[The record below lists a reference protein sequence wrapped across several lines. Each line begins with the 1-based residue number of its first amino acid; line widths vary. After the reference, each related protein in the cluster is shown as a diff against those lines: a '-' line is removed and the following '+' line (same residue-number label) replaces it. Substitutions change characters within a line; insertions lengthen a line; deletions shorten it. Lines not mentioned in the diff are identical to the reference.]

1 MKKIAMASLNA
12 LFAKIA
18 ADKKLYLP
26 IEKAGKVDFYE
37 WSEGETVR
45 LDALKTVKSAKD
57 VFFPQVEN
65 LLKFRVEGKSIE
77 INQAPLC
84 EDDFVIF
91 GVRGCD
97 AKSFEILDRV
107 FLVDPRDEFYASRR
121 ARGIVV
127 TLACGEPEETC
138 FCKVFGVDCTE
149 PETAAEGLVD
159 VAAWFVEDTLYLKAV
174 TEKGTALLEAVKD
187 VLTEAENTD
196 EAKVEAQKETVRA
209 IVEKLPYTHLSL
221 EGWNGDALMEKFN
234 SPVWEELYH
243 PCLACGTCTFVCPTC
258 QCYDIKDYDT
268 GHGIQ
273 RYRCW
278 DSCMYSDFTMMAHGN
293 NRNSQMQRFRQRF
306 MHKLVYFP
314 ANNDGMYSCVGCG
327 RCVEKCPSS
336 LNIVKVIKA
345 FEKQGGAKE

>member
-12 LFAKIA
+12 LFARIA

-37 WSEGETVR
+37 WNEGETVR

-84 EDDFVIF
+84 EEDFVIF

-97 AKSFEILDRV
+97 ANSFEILDRV

-121 ARGIVV
+121 AHGIVV
-127 TLACGEPEETC
+127 TLACGEPEESC
-138 FCKVFGVDCTE
+138 FCTNFGVNPANPGGDV
-149 PETAAEGLVD
+149 TAWIVGEEMFLQAN
-159 VAAWFVEDTLYLKAV
+159 
-174 TEKGTALLEAVKD
+174 TEKGEKLI
-187 VLTEAENTD
+187 AELD
-196 EAKVEAQKETVRA
+196 EADKKAAEDEQARISE
-209 IVEKLPYTHLSL
+209 IVKKLPLNGLNL
-221 EGWNGDALMEKFN
+221 EGFDGEHLMEKFN
-234 SPVWEELYH
+234 DPKWEGLSRA
-243 PCLACGTCTFVCPTC
+243 CLGCGTCTFVCPTC
-258 QCYDIKDYDT
+258 QCYDIRDFDNGKSVT
-268 GHGIQ
+268 

-278 DSCMYSDFTMMAHGN
+278 DSCMYSDFTLMAAE
-293 NRNSQMQRFRQRF
+293 NSRHTQLQRYRQRF

-314 ANNDGMYSCVGCG
+314 ANNEGVYSCVGCG
-327 RCVEKCPSS
+327 RCVEKCPQG
-336 LNIVKVIKA
+336 LNIVRVIKA
-345 FEKQGGAKE
+345 LGVNEK

>member
-12 LFAKIA
+12 LFAQIA

-37 WSEGETVR
+37 WNEGETVR

-84 EDDFVIF
+84 EEDFVIF

-121 ARGIVV
+121 AHGIVV
-127 TLACGEPEETC
+127 TLACGEPEESC
-138 FCKVFGVDCTE
+138 FCTNFGVNPANPGGDV
-149 PETAAEGLVD
+149 TAWIVGE
-159 VAAWFVEDTLYLKAV
+159 EMYLQAN
-174 TEKGTALLEAVKD
+174 TEKGEKLI
-187 VLTEAENTD
+187 AELD
-196 EAKVEAQKETVRA
+196 EADAKAAEDEQARISEIAQK
-209 IVEKLPYTHLSL
+209 LPLNGLNL
-221 EGWNGDALMEKFN
+221 EGFDGEHLMEKFN
-234 SPVWEELYH
+234 DPKWEGLSRA
-243 PCLACGTCTFVCPTC
+243 CLGCGTCTFVCPTC
-258 QCYDIKDYDT
+258 QCYDIRDFDNGKSVT
-268 GHGIQ
+268 

-278 DSCMYSDFTMMAHGN
+278 DSCMYSDFTLMAAE
-293 NRNSQMQRFRQRF
+293 NSRHTQLQRYRQRF

-314 ANNDGMYSCVGCG
+314 ANNEGVYSCVGCG
-327 RCVEKCPSS
+327 RCVEKCPQG
-336 LNIVKVIKA
+336 LNIVRVIKA
-345 FEKQGGAKE
+345 LGVNEK

>member
-12 LFAKIA
+12 LFARIA

-37 WSEGETVR
+37 WNEGETVR

-84 EDDFVIF
+84 EEDFVIF

-121 ARGIVV
+121 AHGIVV
-127 TLACGEPEETC
+127 TLACGEPEESC
-138 FCKVFGVDCTE
+138 FCTNFGVNPANPGGDV
-149 PETAAEGLVD
+149 TAWIVGEEMFLQAN
-159 VAAWFVEDTLYLKAV
+159 
-174 TEKGTALLEAVKD
+174 TEKGEKLI
-187 VLTEAENTD
+187 AELD
-196 EAKVEAQKETVRA
+196 EADKKAAEDEQARISE
-209 IVEKLPYTHLSL
+209 IVKKLPLNGLNL
-221 EGWNGDALMEKFN
+221 EGFDGEHLMEKFN
-234 SPVWEELYH
+234 DPKWEGLSRA
-243 PCLACGTCTFVCPTC
+243 CLGCGTCTFVCHTC
-258 QCYDIKDYDT
+258 QCYDIRDFDNGKSVT
-268 GHGIQ
+268 

-278 DSCMYSDFTMMAHGN
+278 DSCMYSDFTLMAAE
-293 NRNSQMQRFRQRF
+293 NSRHTQLQRYRQRF

-314 ANNDGMYSCVGCG
+314 ANNEGVYSCVGCG
-327 RCVEKCPSS
+327 RCVEKCPQG
-336 LNIVKVIKA
+336 LNIVRVIKA
-345 FEKQGGAKE
+345 LGVNEK

>member
-37 WSEGETVR
+37 WNEGETVR

-84 EDDFVIF
+84 EEDFVIF

-121 ARGIVV
+121 AHGIVV
-127 TLACGEPEETC
+127 TLACGEPEESC
-138 FCKVFGVDCTE
+138 FCTNFGVNPANPGGDV
-149 PETAAEGLVD
+149 TAWIVGEEMFLQAN
-159 VAAWFVEDTLYLKAV
+159 
-174 TEKGTALLEAVKD
+174 TEKGEKLI
-187 VLTEAENTD
+187 AELD
-196 EAKVEAQKETVRA
+196 EADKKAAEDEQARISE
-209 IVEKLPYTHLSL
+209 IVKKLPLNGLNL
-221 EGWNGDALMEKFN
+221 EGFDGEHLMEKFN
-234 SPVWEELYH
+234 DPKWEGLSRA
-243 PCLACGTCTFVCPTC
+243 CLGCGTCTFVCPTC
-258 QCYDIKDYDT
+258 QCYDIRDFDNGKSVT
-268 GHGIQ
+268 

-278 DSCMYSDFTMMAHGN
+278 DSCMYSDFTLMAAE
-293 NRNSQMQRFRQRF
+293 NSRHTQLQRYRQRF

-314 ANNDGMYSCVGCG
+314 ANNEGLYSCVGCG
-327 RCVEKCPSS
+327 RCVEKCPQN

-345 FEKQGGAKE
+345 LGGEGK

>member
-37 WSEGETVR
+37 WSEGENVR

-84 EDDFVIF
+84 EEDFVIF

-121 ARGIVV
+121 AHGIVV
-127 TLACGEPEETC
+127 TLACGEPEESC
-138 FCKVFGVDCTE
+138 FCTNFGVNPANPGGDV
-149 PETAAEGLVD
+149 TAWIVGEEMFLQAN
-159 VAAWFVEDTLYLKAV
+159 
-174 TEKGTALLEAVKD
+174 TEKGEKLI
-187 VLTEAENTD
+187 AELD
-196 EAKVEAQKETVRA
+196 EADKKAAEDEQARISE
-209 IVEKLPYTHLSL
+209 IVKKLPLNGLNL
-221 EGWNGDALMEKFN
+221 EGFDGEHLMEKFN
-234 SPVWEELYH
+234 DPKWEGLSRA
-243 PCLACGTCTFVCPTC
+243 CLGCGTCTFVCPTC
-258 QCYDIKDYDT
+258 QCYDIRDFDNGKSVT
-268 GHGIQ
+268 

-278 DSCMYSDFTMMAHGN
+278 DSCMYSDFTLMAAE
-293 NRNSQMQRFRQRF
+293 NSRHTQLQRYRQRF

-314 ANNDGMYSCVGCG
+314 ANNEGVYSCVGCG
-327 RCVEKCPSS
+327 RCVEKCPQG
-336 LNIVKVIKA
+336 LNIVRVIKA
-345 FEKQGGAKE
+345 LGVNEK

>member
-1 MKKIAMASLNA
+1 MKKVAMASLNA

-84 EDDFVIF
+84 EEDFVIF

-97 AKSFEILDRV
+97 ARSFEILDRV

-121 ARGIVV
+121 AHGIVV
-127 TLACGEPEETC
+127 TLACGEPEESC
-138 FCKVFGVDCTE
+138 FCTNFGVNPANLGGDV
-149 PETAAEGLVD
+149 TAWIVGEEMFLQAN
-159 VAAWFVEDTLYLKAV
+159 
-174 TEKGTALLEAVKD
+174 TEKGEKLI
-187 VLTEAENTD
+187 AELD
-196 EAKVEAQKETVRA
+196 EADAKAAEDEQARISEIAQK
-209 IVEKLPYTHLSL
+209 LPLNGLNL
-221 EGWNGDALMEKFN
+221 EGFDGEHLMEKFN
-234 SPVWEELYH
+234 DPKWEGLSRA
-243 PCLACGTCTFVCPTC
+243 CLGCGTCTFVCPTC
-258 QCYDIKDYDT
+258 QCYDIRDFDNGKSVT
-268 GHGIQ
+268 

-278 DSCMYSDFTMMAHGN
+278 DSCMYSDFTLMAAE
-293 NRNSQMQRFRQRF
+293 NSRHTQLQRYRQRF

-314 ANNDGMYSCVGCG
+314 ANNEGVYSCVGCG
-327 RCVEKCPSS
+327 RCVEKCPQG
-336 LNIVKVIKA
+336 LNIVRVIKA
-345 FEKQGGAKE
+345 LGVNEK

>member
-37 WSEGETVR
+37 WSEGENVR
-45 LDALKTVKSAKD
+45 LDVLKTVKSAKD

-65 LLKFRVEGKSIE
+65 LLKFRMEGKSIE

-84 EDDFVIF
+84 EEDFVIF

-121 ARGIVV
+121 AHGIVV
-127 TLACGEPEETC
+127 TLACGEPEESC
-138 FCKVFGVDCTE
+138 FCTNFGVNPANPGGDV
-149 PETAAEGLVD
+149 TAWIAGEEMLLQ
-159 VAAWFVEDTLYLKAV
+159 AN
-174 TEKGTALLEAVKD
+174 TEKGEKLI
-187 VLTEAENTD
+187 AELD
-196 EAKVEAQKETVRA
+196 EADTKAAEDEQARITE
-209 IVEKLPYTHLSL
+209 IVEKLPLNNLNL
-221 EGWNGDALMEKFN
+221 EGFDGEHLMEKFDD
-234 SPVWEELYH
+234 PKWEGLSRA
-243 PCLACGTCTFVCPTC
+243 CLGCGTCTFVCPTC
-258 QCYDIKDYDT
+258 QCYDIRDFDNGKSVT
-268 GHGIQ
+268 

-278 DSCMYSDFTMMAHGN
+278 DSCMYSDFTLMAAE
-293 NRNSQMQRFRQRF
+293 NSRHTQLQRYRQRF

-314 ANNDGMYSCVGCG
+314 ANNEGVYSCVGCG
-327 RCVEKCPSS
+327 RCVEKCPQG
-336 LNIVKVIKA
+336 LNIVRVIKA
-345 FEKQGGAKE
+345 LGVNEK

>member
-37 WSEGETVR
+37 WNEGETVR

-84 EDDFVIF
+84 EEDFVVF

-121 ARGIVV
+121 AHGIVV
-127 TLACGEPEETC
+127 TLACGEPEESC
-138 FCKVFGVDCTE
+138 FCTNFGVNPAAPGGDVTAWIVGE
-149 PETAAEGLVD
+149 EMYLQANSEKGEKLIAELDEADAKAAE
-159 VAAWFVEDTLYLKAV
+159 
-174 TEKGTALLEAVKD
+174 
-187 VLTEAENTD
+187 D
-196 EAKVEAQKETVRA
+196 EQARISA
-209 IVEKLPYTHLSL
+209 IVDKLPLNNLNL
-221 EGWNGDALMEKFN
+221 EGFDGEHLMEKFN
-234 SPVWEELYH
+234 DPKWEGLSRA
-243 PCLACGTCTFVCPTC
+243 CLGCGTCTFVCPTC
-258 QCYDIKDYDT
+258 QCYDIRDFDNGKSVT
-268 GHGIQ
+268 

-278 DSCMYSDFTMMAHGN
+278 DSCMYSDFTLMAAE
-293 NRNSQMQRFRQRF
+293 NSRHTQLQRYRQRF

-314 ANNDGMYSCVGCG
+314 ANNEGVYSCVGCG
-327 RCVEKCPSS
+327 RCVEKCPQG
-336 LNIVKVIKA
+336 LNIVRVIKA
-345 FEKQGGAKE
+345 LGVNEK

>member
-37 WSEGETVR
+37 WNEGETVR

-84 EDDFVIF
+84 EEDFVIF

-121 ARGIVV
+121 AHGIVV
-127 TLACGEPEETC
+127 TLACGEPEESC
-138 FCKVFGVDCTE
+138 FCTNFGVNPANPGGDV
-149 PETAAEGLVD
+149 TAWIVGE
-159 VAAWFVEDTLYLKAV
+159 EMYLQAN
-174 TEKGTALLEAVKD
+174 TEKGEKLI
-187 VLTEAENTD
+187 AELD
-196 EAKVEAQKETVRA
+196 EADAKAAEDEQARISEIAQK
-209 IVEKLPYTHLSL
+209 LPLNGLNL
-221 EGWNGDALMEKFN
+221 EGFDGEHLMEKFN
-234 SPVWEELYH
+234 DPRWESLSRA
-243 PCLACGTCTFVCPTC
+243 CLGCGTCTFVCPTC
-258 QCYDIKDYDT
+258 QCYDIRDFDNGKSVT
-268 GHGIQ
+268 

-278 DSCMYSDFTMMAHGN
+278 DSCMYSDFTLMAAE
-293 NRNSQMQRFRQRF
+293 NSRHTQLQRYRQRF

-314 ANNDGMYSCVGCG
+314 ANNEGVYSCVGCG
-327 RCVEKCPSS
+327 RCVEKCPQG
-336 LNIVKVIKA
+336 LNIVRVIKA
-345 FEKQGGAKE
+345 LGVNEK

>member
-37 WSEGETVR
+37 WNEGETVR

-84 EDDFVIF
+84 EEDFVIF

-121 ARGIVV
+121 AHGIVV
-127 TLACGEPEETC
+127 TLACGEPEESC
-138 FCKVFGVDCTE
+138 FCTNFGVNPANPGGDV
-149 PETAAEGLVD
+149 TAWIVGEEMFLQAN
-159 VAAWFVEDTLYLKAV
+159 
-174 TEKGTALLEAVKD
+174 TEKGEKLI
-187 VLTEAENTD
+187 AELD
-196 EAKVEAQKETVRA
+196 EADAKAAQAEQARISE
-209 IVEKLPYTHLSL
+209 IVEKLPLNNLNL
-221 EGWNGDALMEKFN
+221 EGFDGEHLMEKFN
-234 SPVWEELYH
+234 DPKWEGLSRA
-243 PCLACGTCTFVCPTC
+243 CLGCGTCTFVCPTC
-258 QCYDIKDYDT
+258 QCYDIRDFDNGKSVT
-268 GHGIQ
+268 

-278 DSCMYSDFTMMAHGN
+278 DSCMYSDFTLMAAE
-293 NRNSQMQRFRQRF
+293 NSRHTQLQRYRQRF

-314 ANNDGMYSCVGCG
+314 ANNEGVYSCVGCG
-327 RCVEKCPSS
+327 RCVEKCPQG
-336 LNIVKVIKA
+336 LNIVRVIKA
-345 FEKQGGAKE
+345 LGVNEK

>member
-37 WSEGETVR
+37 WNADETVR

-84 EDDFVIF
+84 EEDFVIF

-121 ARGIVV
+121 AHGIVV
-127 TLACGEPEETC
+127 TLACGEPEESC
-138 FCKVFGVDCTE
+138 FCTNFGVNPANPGGDV
-149 PETAAEGLVD
+149 TAWIVG
-159 VAAWFVEDTLYLKAV
+159 EDMYLQAN
-174 TEKGTALLEAVKD
+174 TEKGEKLI
-187 VLTEAENTD
+187 AELD
-196 EAKVEAQKETVRA
+196 EADAKAAEDEQARISEIAQK
-209 IVEKLPYTHLSL
+209 LPLNGLNL
-221 EGWNGDALMEKFN
+221 EGFDGEHLMEKFN
-234 SPVWEELYH
+234 DPKWEGLSRA
-243 PCLACGTCTFVCPTC
+243 CLGCGTCTFVCPTC
-258 QCYDIKDYDT
+258 QCYDIRDFDNGKSVT
-268 GHGIQ
+268 

-278 DSCMYSDFTMMAHGN
+278 DSCMYSDFTLMAAE
-293 NRNSQMQRFRQRF
+293 NSRHTQLQRYRQRF

-314 ANNDGMYSCVGCG
+314 ANNEGVYSCVGCG
-327 RCVEKCPSS
+327 RCVEKCPQG
-336 LNIVKVIKA
+336 LNIVRVIKA
-345 FEKQGGAKE
+345 LGVNEK

>member
-37 WSEGETVR
+37 WNEGETVR

-84 EDDFVIF
+84 EEDFVIF

-121 ARGIVV
+121 AHGIVV
-127 TLACGEPEETC
+127 TLACGEPEESC
-138 FCKVFGVDCTE
+138 FCTNFGVNPANPGGDVTAWIVGE
-149 PETAAEGLVD
+149 EMYLQANSEKGEKLIAELDEADKKAAE
-159 VAAWFVEDTLYLKAV
+159 
-174 TEKGTALLEAVKD
+174 
-187 VLTEAENTD
+187 D
-196 EAKVEAQKETVRA
+196 EQARISEIAQK
-209 IVEKLPYTHLSL
+209 LPLNGLNL
-221 EGWNGDALMEKFN
+221 EGFDGAHLMEKFN
-234 SPVWEELYH
+234 DPKWEGLSRA
-243 PCLACGTCTFVCPTC
+243 CLGCGTCTFVCPTC
-258 QCYDIKDYDT
+258 QCYDIRDFDNGKSVT
-268 GHGIQ
+268 

-278 DSCMYSDFTMMAHGN
+278 DSCMYSDFTLMAAE
-293 NRNSQMQRFRQRF
+293 NSRHTQLQRYRQRF

-314 ANNDGMYSCVGCG
+314 ANNEGVYSCVGCG
-327 RCVEKCPSS
+327 RCVEKCPQG
-336 LNIVKVIKA
+336 LNIVRVIKA
-345 FEKQGGAKE
+345 LGVNEK

>member
-12 LFAKIA
+12 LFARIA

-37 WSEGETVR
+37 WNEGEKVR

-84 EDDFVIF
+84 EEDFVIF

-121 ARGIVV
+121 AHGIVV
-127 TLACGEPEETC
+127 TLACGEPEESC
-138 FCKVFGVDCTE
+138 FCTNFGVNPANPGGDV
-149 PETAAEGLVD
+149 TAWIVGEEMFLQAN
-159 VAAWFVEDTLYLKAV
+159 
-174 TEKGTALLEAVKD
+174 TEKGEKLI
-187 VLTEAENTD
+187 AELD
-196 EAKVEAQKETVRA
+196 EADKKAAEDEQARISEIAQK
-209 IVEKLPYTHLSL
+209 LPLNGLNL
-221 EGWNGDALMEKFN
+221 EGFDGEHLMEKFN
-234 SPVWEELYH
+234 DPKWEGLSRA
-243 PCLACGTCTFVCPTC
+243 CLGCGTCTFVCPTC
-258 QCYDIKDYDT
+258 QCYDIRDFDNGKSVT
-268 GHGIQ
+268 

-278 DSCMYSDFTMMAHGN
+278 DSCMYSDFTLMAAE
-293 NRNSQMQRFRQRF
+293 NSRHTQLQRYRQRF

-314 ANNDGMYSCVGCG
+314 ANNEGVYSCVGCG
-327 RCVEKCPSS
+327 RCVEKCPQG
-336 LNIVKVIKA
+336 LNIVRVIKA
-345 FEKQGGAKE
+345 LGVNEK

>member
-37 WSEGETVR
+37 WNEGETVR

-84 EDDFVIF
+84 EEDFVIF

-121 ARGIVV
+121 AHGIVV
-127 TLACGEPEETC
+127 TLACGEPEESC
-138 FCKVFGVDCTE
+138 FCTNFGVNPANPGGDV
-149 PETAAEGLVD
+149 TAWIVGEEMFLQAN
-159 VAAWFVEDTLYLKAV
+159 
-174 TEKGTALLEAVKD
+174 TEKGEKLI
-187 VLTEAENTD
+187 AELD
-196 EAKVEAQKETVRA
+196 EADAKAAEDEQARISEIAQK
-209 IVEKLPYTHLSL
+209 LPLNGLNL
-221 EGWNGDALMEKFN
+221 EGFDGEHLMEKFN
-234 SPVWEELYH
+234 DPKWESLSRA
-243 PCLACGTCTFVCPTC
+243 CLGCGTCTFVCPTC
-258 QCYDIKDYDT
+258 QCYDIRDFDNGKSVT
-268 GHGIQ
+268 

-278 DSCMYSDFTMMAHGN
+278 DSCMYSDFTLMAAE
-293 NRNSQMQRFRQRF
+293 NSRHTQLQRYRQRF

-314 ANNDGMYSCVGCG
+314 ANNEGVYSCVGCG
-327 RCVEKCPSS
+327 RCVEKCPQG
-336 LNIVKVIKA
+336 LNIVRVIKA
-345 FEKQGGAKE
+345 LGVNEK